1 MVLYSQISL
10 SVDSPNT
17 NSWQETHKRTF
28 SKYRLWPIGFDET
41 NDRIVNQLDLA
52 GSEQTFKLPYYYNEI
67 NTTEIYLKQNNI
79 KIISVFT
86 KLRFSEKGQRQFIS
100 NKCAVNNCY
109 LTNKASLVP
118 VADAVVF
125 HNRKVVPKYP
135 KSSNQIWILRLAES
149 PFHTESLTHFE
160 NLINYTATYRID
172 STIVTPHEKFLL
184 YQDSSH
190 FRSEGSQRNYAR
202 GKAKKVAWYV
212 QNCNSHNSRTLYA
225 KELAKYIEVD
235 IFGTCD
241 GLPCPMDRATGCFDT
256 IRRDY
261 KFYLAFESVNC
272 KDYITMEFYW
282 KALG

>member
-1 MVLYSQISL
+1 MVLCSQISL
-10 SVDSPNT
+10 SVDSSKT
-17 NSWQETHKRTF
+17 NSWQQTHKRKS
-28 SKYRLWPIGFDET
+28 SKYRLWPSGFDET
-41 NDRIVNQLDLA
+41 NDRILNQLNLP
-52 GSEQTFKLPYYYNEI
+52 GSEQAFKLPYYYNETNI
-67 NTTEIYLKQNNI
+67 TEIYLKQNNI

-86 KLRFSEKGQRQFIS
+86 QLRFAEKGQRQFIS

-118 VADAVVF
+118 GADAVVF

-149 PFHTESLTHFE
+149 PFHTNSLTHFG

-172 STIVTPHEKFLL
+172 STIVTPHEKFLP
-184 YQDSSH
+184 YPDSSH
-190 FRSEGSQRNYAR
+190 FRSEDSQRNYAR
-202 GKAKKVAWYV
+202 GKTKKVAWYV

-235 IFGTCD
+235 IFGNCD
-241 GLPCPMDRATGCFDT
+241 GLPCPMDRAMGCFDT